1 MIQETKQ
8 RQYNNNLMENRL
20 EIYKSNEGIEVSVL
34 MDEDMVWATQKQMA
48 EIFGT
53 TPQNIT
59 IHLKRIYQ
67 EGEVDE
73 KATCKE
79 YLQVQTEGKR
89 QVRRRQL
96 MYNQYAH
103 FVGRLSGK
111 LKNGHAIPPVG
122 HQRNLTPCIKGQ

>member
-1 MIQETKQ
+1 
-8 RQYNNNLMENRL
+8 MENRL
-20 EIYKSNEGIEVSVL
+20 EIYKSNEEIEVSVL

-89 QVRRRQL
+89 Q
-96 MYNQYAH
+96 
-103 FVGRLSGK
+103 
-111 LKNGHAIPPVG
+111 AIDV
-122 HQRNLTPCIKGQ
+122 